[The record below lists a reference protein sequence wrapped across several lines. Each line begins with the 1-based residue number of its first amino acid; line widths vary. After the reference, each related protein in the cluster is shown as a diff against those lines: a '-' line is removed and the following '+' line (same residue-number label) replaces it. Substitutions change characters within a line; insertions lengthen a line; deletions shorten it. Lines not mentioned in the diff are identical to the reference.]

1 MWAVARKSGGLFA
14 WVAPFAA
21 FEMPKR
27 NGKRPP
33 QLSRW
38 SVAATRR
45 IFAMADPSSDEKFDK
60 GIEKQIVGSLPKDR
74 TGGTG
79 GQPIGGN
86 DSGTGSGTPLTQGAE
101 FGGEA
106 ATGQTETGTGSAP
119 PRSMGTRGSEFGQFG
134 DATGPAGQQG
144 QSGTGQADLG
154 TQAGST
160 LGGRSDQQELGELG
174 GEVDQPASYGGG
186 IGGRQPNTEGEGFI
200 LQQGSG
206 SDDLQ
211 QRKSA
216 SSAEATGGTDFAPQG
231 RGATEDEE
239 ETGEEG

>member
-1 MWAVARKSGGLFA
+1 MRAVARKSGGLFV
-14 WVAPFAA
+14 WRAPFTA

-60 GIEKQIVGSLPKDR
+60 GIEKQVIGGRPKAR

-86 DSGTGSGTPLTQGAE
+86 DSGAGSGTPLTQGAE
-101 FGGEA
+101 FGGQT
-106 ATGQTETGTGSAP
+106 ATAKAQSGAGSMP
-119 PRSMGTRGSEFGQFG
+119 PRSMGARGGEFGQFG
-134 DATGPAGQQG
+134 DATGPAGQKG
-144 QSGTGQADLG
+144 QSGTGQADL
-154 TQAGST
+154 
-160 LGGRSDQQELGELG
+160 DP
-174 GEVDQPASYGGG
+174 PASYGAG
-186 IGGRQPNTEGEGFI
+186 IEGRQPKTEGQGFI
-200 LQQGSG
+200 LQQGSR

-216 SSAEATGGTDFAPQG
+216 SSAEATGGTDFAREG
-231 RGATEDEE
+231 RGATEDDE
-239 ETGEEG
+239 ETGGEG

>member
-1 MWAVARKSGGLFA
+1 MRAVVRKSGGLFV
-14 WVAPFAA
+14 WVAPFIA

-33 QLSRW
+33 QLSRC
-38 SVAATRR
+38 SVAATQR

-60 GIEKQIVGSLPKDR
+60 GIEKQVIGGRPKDR

-106 ATGQTETGTGSAP
+106 ATATVQPGSGSMP
-119 PRSMGTRGSEFGQFG
+119 RRSMGTRGSEFGEFG
-134 DATGPAGQQG
+134 DATGPAGQKG

-154 TQAGST
+154 SQADAT
-160 LGGRSDQQELGELG
+160 LAGHTDQQDLGD
-174 GEVDQPASYGGG
+174 VDQPASYGGG
-186 IGGRQPNTEGEGFI
+186 IEGRQPETEGEGFI

-216 SSAEATGGTDFAPQG
+216 SSADATGGSDFAPEG
-231 RGATEDEE
+231 RGATEDDE
-239 ETGEEG
+239 ETGGEG